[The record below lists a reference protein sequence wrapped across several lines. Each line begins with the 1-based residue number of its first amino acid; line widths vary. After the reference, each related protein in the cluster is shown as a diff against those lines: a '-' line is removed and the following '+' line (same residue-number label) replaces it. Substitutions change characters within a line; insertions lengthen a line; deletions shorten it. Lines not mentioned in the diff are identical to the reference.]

1 MTKHAL
7 LGLVAMIALL
17 VLGGCSKDTK
27 SKTAAAVDSGEP
39 VTVLEAGAEPRTPLR
54 YTITDGTVT
63 KSNMD
68 FRLATLAQT
77 ADAAALSVVP
87 GVRLHIVSGPSMR
100 TEAGIEFEVNIKKAE
115 AMVPKGI
122 DEELAED
129 LRQSASILDAVGG
142 TVVISDRGLIQ
153 STKLNEQ
160 AKNPDLPLRLLVMIV
175 NARTT
180 LSRVVL
186 PAEPVGL
193 GARWEATKEL
203 ILCFSGSFLRASSRI
218 FSVGDWI
225 EVAGVRGEVID
236 HNLFVT
242 TLHNFEADSFNFSGR
257 TTVVPNSVFVGQPMR
272 NDSLMRDYCHH
283 SFSLTLETAVDAYA
297 ERDTIEKIVR
307 RRRSSFKQE
316 TDQANAATKKRFG
329 IDLASDQVQVA
340 FRTSDL
346 GKYRIEIGF
355 FCPPRLAET
364 LENDITCEV
373 MSYLHGIARRQQ
385 LEDAAIRETAGGAN
399 SDNGAPGRS

>member
-193 GARWEATKEL
+193 GARWEATKDL
-203 ILCFSGSFLRASSRI
+203 ILYGFKIQQVDTYTLVDK
-218 FSVGDWI
+218 VGDEI
-225 EVAGVRGEVID
+225 KLNVAVTQNALPQTIDFPDDGVSISVESMTAKASGEIIL
-236 HNLFVT
+236 NLNA
-242 TLHNFEADSFNFSGR
+242 LESDASAAGDS
-257 TTVVPNSVFVGQPMR
+257 TDKMTV
-272 NDSLMRDYCHH
+272 
-283 SFSLTLETAVDAYA
+283 
-297 ERDTIEKIVR
+297 
-307 RRRSSFKQE
+307 
-316 TDQANAATKKRFG
+316 
-329 IDLASDQVQVA
+329 
-340 FRTSDL
+340 
-346 GKYRIEIGF
+346 
-355 FCPPRLAET
+355 
-364 LENDITCEV
+364 
-373 MSYLHGIARRQQ
+373 
-385 LEDAAIRETAGGAN
+385 TAGGQTEKIEVTETFEVQMTN
-399 SDNGAPGRS
+399 TTVLE